1 LRDLAPYES
10 VESGFEELKKLQ
22 GSAKQEKEI
31 SKKEL
36 RKLAEEIAGIQYKL

>member
-1 LRDLAPYES
+1 
-10 VESGFEELKKLQ
+10 LKKLQ

-36 RKLAEEIAGIQYKL
+36 RKLAEETAGNSEVFREFGLD